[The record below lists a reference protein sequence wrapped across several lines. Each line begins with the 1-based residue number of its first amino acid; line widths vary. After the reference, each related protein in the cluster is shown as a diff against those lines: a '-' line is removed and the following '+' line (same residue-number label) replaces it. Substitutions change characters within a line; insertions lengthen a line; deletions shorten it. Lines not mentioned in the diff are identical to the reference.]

1 MKRKFRLDEYDLN
14 IIFRA
19 LIDFRNQ
26 LIAEDEPTDAVDD
39 LLLRLYKE

>member
-19 LIDFRNQ
+19 LIEFRNQ
-26 LIAEDEPTDAVDD
+26 LIAVEESTDAVDD
-39 LLLRLYKE
+39 LLLRLYR